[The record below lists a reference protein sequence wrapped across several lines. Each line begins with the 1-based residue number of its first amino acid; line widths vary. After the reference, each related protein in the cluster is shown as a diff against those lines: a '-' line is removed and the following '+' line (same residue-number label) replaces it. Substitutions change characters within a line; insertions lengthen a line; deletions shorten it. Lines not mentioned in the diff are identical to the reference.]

1 LNTAPRGLL
10 RLRAKEHVVNN
21 VFNQSFEDVDEFEED
36 TPIDDDVAAGLL
48 QPDEAPDKP
57 QLAPEPLFSLLLKDA
72 IDPGDTVLRDYA
84 EHVAPK
90 LSALLGHVAA
100 KGGDF
105 VRDRLDAGAS
115 GKDVR
120 RYGDDQTM
128 RAHIVNGLLPTAQIA
143 RTLKRWELSRFE
155 DEFDEATYRLFC
167 AGFTLHDWLK
177 LPEVDA
183 KLQAQGLQHHTVNAA
198 VHLDTV
204 SSIIRHWCVTL
215 GLDAF
220 LAPLGS
226 LDSYLH
232 DLIYIACN
240 TQLQWGVM
248 HNLSALPGL
257 RHRGR
262 GILLATDL
270 ATLADY
276 LAYLGRTP
284 VDAVEHPSI
293 QRMIERLDDGRI
305 GVHLTYHHLADV
317 RGVLTN
323 IIHNAAIAQFEVE
336 HVREPLLYAPTG
348 VVYLTRAD
356 APLAP
361 QIEDV
366 AAAVVQRIQA
376 QGRTQLDRDLTGFS
390 RDGKGLK
397 YADYYNLFY
406 SPAQL
411 ARLIPRYTERRMT
424 AKSDAQKRYDSM
436 RAKAMVPSDVDLTL
450 PAYPEVDR
458 IAETSALLV
467 KLAATVAPDVDATGV
482 LLDRLDAAERRP
494 LVDSINSNKTAGGVP
509 YGWYYVAGWYRQRT
523 PGLDDEQWN
532 AQVRDLA
539 EHVAQHLPDTA
550 PKGDGWDEIRRYVT
564 DHLRFGGGTSG
575 DLRERMQV
583 ELTRYSAARKAG
595 RSSVVCSLCSSP
607 YTVSR
612 QQEAAI
618 LFAPMVYTNKQSLHS
633 SNAIRHICAVC
644 GMEMMLR
651 QLLMKRGRESGG
663 NFEKRR
669 LRYLFFYPTY
679 FFTPETLR
687 MLRAMQDRLK
697 RVSFTSLRTLLQ
709 PGSEQEQIGYNLQP
723 DVYQRLSDL
732 MLHPAMIERVED
744 DRLFRLR
751 FPEHEPIT
759 FSFIG
764 IPPAERDAKDAE
776 AWIHPAFLAL
786 ALPLVLDIKVVAAE
800 SMVPVMHEATELPET
815 VAFDSAHAFVGNLTE
830 PSRRRD
836 ERKNGPHTD
845 RHTPGRFNI
854 DEVLP
859 ALQRLT
865 VGYFV
870 HLDGNAKS
878 GAGGFDYRWH
888 EIGPLARNLATS
900 PLYAFHYLKKSLR
913 REGADAPSG
922 YKAALYVDTFTQ
934 YLAKGDESMSHASEL
949 VFRYR
954 RFYRHKRGRL
964 NSNAILRPISEAADA
979 LLEADPRLF
988 SDDEALRE
996 VVQGRLEKFIERVSK
1011 RGADGTIPGWI
1022 EPEVRQAALE
1032 EFAGYFVNTIYRDVF
1047 GGNRA
1052 ALAGKQLN
1060 LLKNACESIYMAE
1073 QRREWRE
1080 RNESSE
1086 DKQNDDE

>member
-1 LNTAPRGLL
+1 MSDLDDAQP
-10 RLRAKEHVVNN
+10 
-21 VFNQSFEDVDEFEED
+21 DDEYEED
-36 TPIDDDVAAGLL
+36 TPINPDDVEALHR
-48 QPDEAPDKP
+48 PVEAPDKP

-72 IDPGDTVLRDYA
+72 VDPNDRVLRDYA

-105 VRDRLDAGAS
+105 VRDRLDAGATAQE
-115 GKDVR
+115 VQ

-143 RTLKRWELSRFE
+143 RTLVQWELPRFE
-155 DEFDEATYRLFC
+155 DEFDEHTYRLFC

-177 LPEVDA
+177 LPDVDA
-183 KLQAQGLQHHTVNAA
+183 RLQAQGLQHHTVNTA
-198 VHLDTV
+198 VHLDSV
-204 SSIIRHWCVTL
+204 AAIIREWCVAL

-220 LAPLGS
+220 LAPVGA
-226 LDSYLH
+226 LDVHLH

-257 RHRGR
+257 HHRRR
-262 GILLATDL
+262 GTLLATDL

-284 VDAVEHPSI
+284 VDAAAHPSI
-293 QRMIERLDDGRI
+293 RRMLERLDDGRA
-305 GVHLTYHHLADV
+305 GVRLTYHHLADV

-323 IIHNAAIAQFEVE
+323 IIHNAAVDLFASPNRRI
-336 HVREPLLYAPTG
+336 PLLYAPTG
-348 VVYLTRAD
+348 VVYLARAD
-356 APLAP
+356 APPAP
-361 QIEDV
+361 SIESV
-366 AAAVVQRIQA
+366 ADAVARRIQA
-376 QGRTQLDRDLTGFS
+376 QGRAQLERDLTGFS

-397 YADYYNLFY
+397 YADYYRLFF

-411 ARLIPRYTERRMT
+411 ARIVPRFAERRMM

-436 RAKAMVPSDVDLTL
+436 RAKAMVAADVDLDL

-458 IAETSALLV
+458 VAETSALLV
-467 KLAATVAPDVDATGV
+467 KLAAGSAPDFDAEGA
-482 LLDRLDAAERRP
+482 LLEALDAAELRP
-494 LVDSINSNKTAGGVP
+494 TLRAINGNKTAGGVP
-509 YGWYYVAGWYRQRT
+509 YGWYYVAGRYRQRT

-532 AQVRDLA
+532 ERVRALA
-539 EHVAQHLPDTA
+539 ERVAQALPDEV
-550 PKGDGWDEIRRYVT
+550 GEGGGWDEIRRYIV
-564 DHLRFGGGTSG
+564 DHLRFEGGATG
-575 DLRERMQV
+575 DLQARMQV
-583 ELTRYSAARKAG
+583 ELARYSGARKIG
-595 RSSVVCSLCSSP
+595 RGATALCSLCSSP
-607 YTVSR
+607 YAVSK

-618 LFAPMVYTNKQSLHS
+618 LFAPMVYTNKQPLHG
-633 SNAIRHICAVC
+633 SNAIRNICAIC

-697 RVSFTSLRTLLQ
+697 RVSITGLRALLQ
-709 PGSEQEQIGYNLQP
+709 PEAQQDSPGYNLRP
-723 DVYQRLSDL
+723 DLYQRIGDL

-751 FPEHEPIT
+751 FPPNEPIT
-759 FSFIG
+759 FSFVG
-764 IPPAERDAKDAE
+764 IPPAERDAKEAE
-776 AWIHPAFLAL
+776 AWINPAFLAL
-786 ALPLVLDIKVVAAE
+786 ALPLVLDVKTVASE
-800 SMVPVMHEATELPET
+800 TMLPTIQEATELPET

-830 PSRRRD
+830 PSRRRGAR
-836 ERKNGPHTD
+836 ED
-845 RHTPGRFNI
+845 RMSSGRRGAREDRYTPGRFNI

-865 VGYFV
+865 AAYFV

-900 PLYAFHYLKKSLR
+900 PLYAFYYLKKSLR
-913 REGADAPSG
+913 REGSDAPSG
-922 YKAALYVDTFTQ
+922 YKAALYVDLVDR
-934 YLAKGDESMSHASEL
+934 YLGKGDQAMSHAREL
-949 VFRYR
+949 VLLYR

-964 NSNAILRPISEAADA
+964 NSNAILRPLSEAADA
-979 LLEADPRLF
+979 LLEADLRLF
-988 SDDEALRE
+988 DDDEALRE
-996 VVQGRLEKFIERVSK
+996 AVQGRLEQFVERVSK
-1011 RGADGTIPGWI
+1011 RGADGAIPGWVA
-1022 EPEVRQAALE
+1022 PEARQAALE
-1032 EFAGYFVNTIYRDVF
+1032 EFAAYFVDTIYRQVF
-1047 GGNRA
+1047 AGNRA

-1060 LLKNACESIYMAE
+1060 LFKNACESIYMVE

-1080 RNESSE
+1080 RNESGE
-1086 DKQNDDE
+1086 DKQNDE